1 MNRREK
7 GPKVKQRRKRWPRA
21 RWAATRLK
29 IPGPKYTSEKPGSRK
44 QTCSI
49 NNGAHSCAPWSPSLQ
64 RDCFDWNGNPKTR
77 KGLTSP
83 PLKIRRINR
92 RAKAG
97 YSLKESLSLKLGPAR
112 ATPRLSALPH
122 RCGLSRTPQEVDY
135 HQSDPDRDPRVRE
148 VERGPMILPVIK
160 E

>member
-7 GPKVKQRRKRWPRA
+7 RPEQKRRRRRWPRA

-29 IPGPKYTSEKPGSRK
+29 IPGPKYTPAKSGSRK

-64 RDCFDWNGNPKTR
+64 RDCFDRNGNPRTR

-83 PLKIRRINR
+83 PLKIRRIDR

-97 YSLKESLSLKLGPAR
+97 YSRKGIALLEKNRLRHARRLVYPLFPIDAVSPCPRKRSTIIRPTPTVIPESAR
-112 ATPRLSALPH
+112 LNAGQWYCP
-122 RCGLSRTPQEVDY
+122 
-135 HQSDPDRDPRVRE
+135 
-148 VERGPMILPVIK
+148 
-160 E
+160 